1 MAALGIN
8 LGLLI
13 IQIIAFTV
21 VMLTLN
27 AWVYQPML
35 NMMESRKQKI
45 AQGLEDARVAAEA
58 RANAEKEAAKV
69 IADAQTEAS
78 KIVREATERAAL
90 AGQDV
95 KAAAETEAAKAR
107 EAAIAEAEVER
118 NRILGD
124 LRSQVA
130 GLAIAAANKLVGE
143 SLDEKRQR
151 ALLDEFF
158 SGVKS
163 GNLIVLDGENFQGES
178 AQVTSALPLSKDEE
192 EVVKRDVLAKAGAK
206 EITFRVDP
214 SILGGLVIRVGDK
227 VLDNSVAGKLE
238 GLRQNIKNHFNIS
251 LQKSRCSFVW

>member
-1 MAALGIN
+1 MEALGIN
-8 LGLLI
+8 FGLLI
-13 IQIIAFTV
+13 VQIIAFTIV
-21 VMLTLN
+21 ILTLN

-69 IADAQTEAS
+69 IAEAQTEAS
-78 KIVREATERAAL
+78 KIVREATERASV

-95 KAAAETEAAKAR
+95 KAVAEAEAAKAR
-107 EAAIAEAEVER
+107 EAAIAEAEMER

-130 GLAIAAANKLVGE
+130 SLAIAAANKLVGE

-163 GNLIVLDGENFQGES
+163 GKLIVLDGENFQGET
-178 AQVTSALPLSKDEE
+178 AHVTSALPLSRDEE
-192 EVVKRDVLAKAGAK
+192 ETVKRDVLSKAGAK
-206 EITFRVDP
+206 EVSFRVDP
-214 SILGGLVIRVGDK
+214 TILGGLVIRVGDK
-227 VLDNSVAGKLE
+227 VLDSSVAGKLE
-238 GLRQNIKNHFNIS
+238 GLRQS
-251 LQKSRCSFVW
+251 LR

>member
-1 MAALGIN
+1 MEALGIN

-13 IQIIAFTV
+13 VQIIAFIIV
-21 VMLTLN
+21 FLTLN

-35 NMMESRKQKI
+35 DMMESRKQKI

-58 RANAEKEAAKV
+58 RADAEKEAAKV

-78 KIVREATERAAL
+78 KIVREATDRAAL
-90 AGQDV
+90 AEAV
-95 KAAAETEAAKAR
+95 KARAAAV
-107 EAAIAEAEVER
+107 AEAEVER

-130 GLAIAAANKLVGE
+130 SLAIAAANKLVGE
-143 SLDEKRQR
+143 ALDEKKQH

-163 GNLIVLDGENFQGES
+163 GRVIVLNDANFKGEF
-178 AQVTSALPLSKDEE
+178 AQVTSALPLRKDEE
-192 EVVKRDVLAKAGAK
+192 ECVKDDVLAKAGAK
-206 EITFRVDP
+206 EVKFHVDP
-214 SILGGLVIRVGDK
+214 AILGGLVIRVGDK

-238 GLRQNIKNHFNIS
+238 GLRQNLK
-251 LQKSRCSFVW
+251 